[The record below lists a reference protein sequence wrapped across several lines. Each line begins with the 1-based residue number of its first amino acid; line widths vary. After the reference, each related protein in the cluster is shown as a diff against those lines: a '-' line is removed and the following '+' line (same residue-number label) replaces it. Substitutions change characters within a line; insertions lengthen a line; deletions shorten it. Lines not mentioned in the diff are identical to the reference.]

1 MGGALL
7 IIPLITYMTVRWQRR
22 LKLAA
27 DERKEAE
34 MSRDQTIVFGGGAW
48 GDMVPRTPPPYTEN
62 EALGY
67 VFSSGVQPLRYE
79 DVNPPHMWMTA
90 RESSA
95 GNPYDNLPNS
105 GSATGNSF
113 DNASYDNV

>member
-1 MGGALL
+1 MGRVSTCQKNCNTIDL
-7 IIPLITYMTVRWQRR
+7 RR
-22 LKLAA
+22 A
-27 DERKEAE
+27 
-34 MSRDQTIVFGGGAW
+34 QV
-48 GDMVPRTPPPYTEN
+48 N